1 MNYNLA
7 MRIQPLYGLTAIAL
21 LCCAAGPRSQ
31 VAFPW
36 ASMARRIV
44 SALQIERGER
54 VMLRFDP
61 RTMRELEPEV
71 AKQLK
76 VAGAVVE
83 SHPFGPVADFVQRLD
98 QTDVYVWLPAGPS
111 ATTPPDQAA
120 ALVSWIDAK
129 PERRELHFHWVDGT
143 RDIDGL
149 PVPHRAAYDRVYLDA
164 LDVDYAA
171 MASQMDAVIAK
182 MRAAEVRVTTAAG
195 TDVRFRVGDRPFN
208 RQTGDGSKANARRA
222 RIRIDRHTELPA
234 GVLRVAPVESSVN
247 GTVVVP
253 AARFEGGRATNVRLV
268 FRDGV
273 VVQSTAATGGSA
285 LAAFLASAPGASR
298 FREFAL
304 GFNPKLVTPP
314 GQQALPYYGYGAG
327 VVRMSLGD
335 NNELGGEVR
344 GGGIRW
350 LFFPDA
356 TVSAGSDRLVDGG
369 RLALRS
375 VAGSESTRTGV
386 RVNSDQGQS
395 QLGPGSDPGV
405 SGGVRVDSDRGQSQ
419 LGPGSDPGLR
429 GNPQVTKSDEPR
441 SRTAARDLGIPL
453 DGNPGPNNAITD
465 VTGVEVGM
473 VTLIAGDGPLKRGE
487 GPVRTGVTTILP
499 HGKTFDPVFAASYAL
514 NGNGEMTGTTWIN
527 ESGFLEG
534 PLAITNTHSVG
545 VVRDA
550 VVGWMVER
558 NHLDP
563 IAPGV
568 FFQYP
573 LVAETWDGVLN
584 DINGFHVKP
593 EHVIAALDAASSGP
607 VPQGNVGGGT
617 GMVCMGFKGGTGT
630 ASRRVEAGGATYTV
644 GVLVQANFGSRAN
657 FTVAGVPVGREI
669 TDLTP
674 EVKLARAGDGD
685 EFRAGRDDTGSIIVV
700 VATDAP
706 LLPHQLARL
715 ARRVPIGLGRV
726 GSIGGNSSGDIFLAF
741 STANPGA
748 FKRQGVKDLKML
760 PNDAMDPLFLGV
772 IQAVEESVL
781 NALAAAETMKG
792 INGNTVHALPHDRL
806 RDVLR
811 KYNRLTGR

>member
-1 MNYNLA
+1 MRSPTVRACTLILA
-7 MRIQPLYGLTAIAL
+7 VCSTVLV
-21 LCCAAGPRSQ
+21 RSQ
-31 VAFPW
+31 AFPW
-36 ASMARRIV
+36 ESMARRIV
-44 SALQIERGER
+44 SSLQIERGER

-61 RTMRELEPEV
+61 KTMRALEPEV
-71 AKQLK
+71 AKQLRA
-76 VAGAVVE
+76 AGASVE
-83 SHPFGPVADFVQRLD
+83 SHPFGPLGDFAQRLEK
-98 QTDVYVWLPAGPS
+98 TDVYVWLPAGPT
-111 ATTPPDQAA
+111 AATPPDQAA

-143 RDIDGL
+143 RDVDGL
-149 PVPHRAAYDRVYLDA
+149 PVPHNAAYDRVYLDA
-164 LDVDYAA
+164 LDIDYAA
-171 MASQMDAVIAK
+171 LATRMDAAIAK
-182 MRAAEVRVTTAAG
+182 MRTSDVRVTTPAG
-195 TDVRFRVGDRPFN
+195 TDITFRVGDRPFN
-208 RQTGDGSKANARRA
+208 KQTGDASKANARRG

-234 GVLRVAPVESSVN
+234 GVMRVAPIESSVN
-247 GTVVVP
+247 GTLVLP
-253 AARFEGGRATNVRLV
+253 AARFGPERATGVRLV
-268 FRDGV
+268 FKEGV
-273 VVQSTAATGGSA
+273 VVESSAASGEA
-285 LAAFLASAPGASR
+285 AVKAFLASEPGASR

-304 GFNPKLVTPP
+304 GFNPKLVVPP

-335 NNELGGEVR
+335 NNELGGAVR

-356 TVSAGSDRLVDGG
+356 TVTV
-369 RLALRS
+369 
-375 VAGSESTRTGV
+375 GSESVQSASRTG
-386 RVNSDQGQS
+386 SEQS
-395 QLGPGSDPGV
+395 SKG
-405 SGGVRVDSDRGQSQ
+405 R
-419 LGPGSDPGLR
+419 
-429 GNPQVTKSDEPR
+429 
-441 SRTAARDLGIPL
+441 ARELGIPL
-453 DGNPGPNNAITD
+453 DGTPGANNAITD
-465 VTGVEVGM
+465 VAGVEVGM
-473 VTLIAGDGPLKRGE
+473 TTLISGDGPLTRGK

-550 VVGWMVER
+550 VVAWMVER

-584 DINGFHVKP
+584 DINGFHVKR
-593 EHVIAALDAASSGP
+593 EHVFAALDGAASGP
-607 VPQGNVGGGT
+607 VREGNVGGGT

-630 ASRRVEAGGATYTV
+630 ASRRVDAGGSTYTV
-644 GVLVQANFGSRAN
+644 AALVQANFGGRAN

-674 EVKLARAGDGD
+674 EVKLARSGVG
-685 EFRAGRDDTGSIIVV
+685 ENDTGSIIVI

-726 GSIGGNSSGDIFLAF
+726 GGIGGNSSGDIFLAF

-748 FKRQGVKDLKML
+748 FKRQGLKDVKML

-772 IQAVEESVL
+772 IQSVEESVL
-781 NALAAAETMKG
+781 NALVAAETMKG
-792 INGNTVHALPHDRL
+792 INGNTVHALPHERL
-806 RDVLR
+806 REVLK
-811 KYNRLTGR
+811 KYNRLTR